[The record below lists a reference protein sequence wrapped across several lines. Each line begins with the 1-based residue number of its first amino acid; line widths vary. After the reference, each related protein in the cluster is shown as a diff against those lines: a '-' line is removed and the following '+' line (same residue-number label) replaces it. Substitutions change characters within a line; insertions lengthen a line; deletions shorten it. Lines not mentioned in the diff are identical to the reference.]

1 MYTLPAELLYAT
13 RTALETQL
21 AGANALTRAAF
32 DGSAS
37 LIDLNVQLAR
47 EQLTAATAAS
57 NQLLFVRDAQDFVG
71 IAAVHSQQAL
81 DRAKA
86 YGRRVAGVAS
96 DLNTSLSELGNEFAG
111 TLSRTSIE

>member
-1 MYTLPAELLYAT
+1 MYTLPAELLYVT

-32 DGSAS
+32 NGGAS
-37 LIDLNVQLAR
+37 LLDVNMQLAR
-47 EQLTAATAAS
+47 EHLAAATAAS
-57 NQLLFVRDAQDFVG
+57 NQLLFVRDAQDLVA
-71 IAAVHSQQAL
+71 IAAVHSQQVL

-96 DLNTSLSELGNEFAG
+96 DLNSRLNELGNDFAG
-111 TLSRTSIE
+111 TLPRTSIE